1 MLCGSSKWLH
11 ENRVPYFKGEYVM
24 DFLAHKNAPSFSDP
38 FYKPEVLDQG
48 ARARA
53 SKSISDG
60 ARAKA

>member
-1 MLCGSSKWLH
+1 
-11 ENRVPYFKGEYVM
+11 VPYFKGEYVM

-38 FYKPEVLDQG
+38 FYKPEVLDHGGASG

-53 SKSISDG
+53 SKSPSDG

>member
-1 MLCGSSKWLH
+1 
-11 ENRVPYFKGEYVM
+11 VPYFKGEYVM